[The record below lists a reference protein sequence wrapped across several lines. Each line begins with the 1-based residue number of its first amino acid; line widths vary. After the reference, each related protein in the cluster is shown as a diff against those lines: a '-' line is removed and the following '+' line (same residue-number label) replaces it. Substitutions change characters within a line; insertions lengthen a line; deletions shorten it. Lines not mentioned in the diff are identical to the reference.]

1 MRRVASAHVAS
12 LSGVNPYA
20 LCSNLHMLLAVARE
34 SPGILQ
40 QLGISMAML
49 QKEQED
55 QQNLE
60 QLKVGSL
67 NTYSMEREEGRG
79 KGLVGARLSSS
90 SNLAFVS
97 NCTASARLVFILR
110 R

>member
-1 MRRVASAHVAS
+1 MGRIGRVVSTAY
-12 LSGVNPYA
+12 LSGADPNA

-34 SPGILQ
+34 SPGVLQ

-49 QKEQED
+49 QKEQDD
-55 QQNLE
+55 QRNLE

-67 NTYSMEREEGRG
+67 
-79 KGLVGARLSSS
+79 SSY
-90 SNLAFVS
+90 NEDGEM
-97 NCTASARLVFILR
+97 R

>member
-1 MRRVASAHVAS
+1 MGHVAS

-49 QKEQED
+49 QKEQDD
-55 QQNLE
+55 QRNLE

-67 NTYSMEREEGRG
+67 NSSSRDGEGRAEARGWWG
-79 KGLVGARLSSS
+79 KTVM
-90 SNLAFVS
+90 
-97 NCTASARLVFILR
+97 
-110 R
+110 